1 MRTGEHIVVT
11 GGAGYIG
18 SLAVAELLRSGYLVT
33 VVDNLLY
40 GGDSLLGFVSHPDF
54 HFVRSDVCEPGAIRL
69 ALRHDW
75 PKPSAIFHLAALA
88 GFPACQSVGKDV
100 ACRYNIEGTQRVFEQ
115 ADQLGISRFIFAS
128 TYSVYANDP
137 GCKPVAEESALEA
150 HSLYSETKIA
160 AETWLHEHSGDA
172 VTDCLIFRQ
181 ATAYGLS
188 PRVRFDLLV
197 NQFVLDA
204 FIQRELTI
212 YQRGYS
218 RSFVHIQDVVR
229 GYLLSL
235 EAPKEKIRSQVYN
248 LGSERGNYTKDQI
261 VNLVLERFPEVVVR
275 YKDLSFG
282 GEQRDLIVSFDKIHR
297 ELGFEATKSP
307 NEGVEELSYA
317 LRTGLVR
324 NPYDRRYHNAEMVVR

>member
-1 MRTGEHIVVT
+1 MRTGEHILVT

-40 GGDSLLGFVSHPDF
+40 GGDSLLGLIPHPDF
-54 HFVRSDVCEPGAIRL
+54 HFVHSDICEPGAIRL
-69 ALRHDW
+69 ALRRDW

-88 GFPACQSVGKDV
+88 GFPACQAVGKEV

-115 ADQLGISRFIFAS
+115 ADQLGVNRFVFAS

-137 GCKPVAEESALEA
+137 GCKPVAEDSPLEA

-160 AETWLHEHSGDA
+160 AEGWLRQQSQDS
-172 VTDCLIFRQ
+172 VTDCLIYRQ
-181 ATAYGLS
+181 STAYGLS

-204 FIQRELTI
+204 FIHRELTI
-212 YQRGYS
+212 YQRSYS

-229 GYLLSL
+229 GYLLAL
-235 EAPKEKIRSQVYN
+235 NAPQEKIRGQVYN
-248 LGSERGNYTKDQI
+248 LGSDRGNYTKDQI
-261 VNLVLERFPEVVVR
+261 VNLILEHFPEVVVR

-282 GEQRDLIVSFDKIHR
+282 GEQRDLIVSFDKIHH
-297 ELGFEATKSP
+297 ELGFEAAKLPT
-307 NEGVEELSYA
+307 EGVEELVRA
-317 LRTGLVR
+317 LRTGLIR
-324 NPYDRRYHNAEMVVR
+324 NPYDRRYHNAELVIH